1 MLRRSRCCRYV
12 PLIHSLDVCVCT
24 RGLQNSITFALLA
37 RAQAAHTPPPHTHTR
52 THIVVLQD
60 LHVQLRSK
68 NDMMKAM
75 KRQIKKLNGTL
86 PKMLEEQPDDDDWAW

>member
-1 MLRRSRCCRYV
+1 MFACVRVPADVVCRTQS
-12 PLIHSLDVCVCT
+12 PLLCW
-24 RGLQNSITFALLA
+24 LA
-37 RAQAAHTPPPHTHTR
+37 HKPLTPRPPPPPPPHTHTR